1 MWAGNVNF
9 HGNAGT
15 AFSVAAGLRE
25 LAYVS
30 QGKLALIP
38 LFSSHVLQDNTFQHS
53 HMLLNHNK
61 SSSLR
66 GLCVLG
72 TSDSSVTLKAKAPT
86 PKIEEKGALNCMVQP
101 RSIIK
106 LSQSPGH

>member
-1 MWAGNVNF
+1 MNL
-9 HGNAGT
+9 H
-15 AFSVAAGLRE
+15 
-25 LAYVS
+25 VS
-30 QGKLALIP
+30 QRKFALIA
-38 LFSSHVLQDNTFQHS
+38 LFSSHVLQDHRFRHS
-53 HMLLNHNK
+53 HMLPNHNK

-72 TSDSSVTLKAKAPT
+72 TLNSPVTLKAKVPT
-86 PKIEEKGALNCMVQP
+86 PKIEEKGVLNCTVQP

>member
-1 MWAGNVNF
+1 MEALVQL
-9 HGNAGT
+9 
-15 AFSVAAGLRE
+15 FSVAAGLCEPAR
-25 LAYVS
+25 LT
-30 QGKLALIP
+30 GKICFNITL
-38 LFSSHVLQDNTFQHS
+38 LFPCSSGHTFQHS
-53 HMLLNHNK
+53 HMLPNHSK

-72 TSDSSVTLKAKAPT
+72 TSDSSASLKAKVPT
-86 PKIEEKGALNCMVQP
+86 PKIEEKGALNCTVEP

>member
-1 MWAGNVNF
+1 MNL
-9 HGNAGT
+9 H
-15 AFSVAAGLRE
+15 
-25 LAYVS
+25 VS
-30 QGKLALIP
+30 QGKFALIS
-38 LFSSHVLQDNTFQHS
+38 LFSSHVLQDHTFQHS
-53 HMLLNHNK
+53 HMLPNHSK

-72 TSDSSVTLKAKAPT
+72 TSDSSASLKAKAPT
-86 PKIEEKGALNCMVQP
+86 PKIEEKGALNCTVEP